1 MRRWV
6 AADRPT
12 DDHPGDAM
20 TLQQDEGL
28 SLHSYF
34 RVISRW
40 KWLIIGATVVVGFL
54 GAAYA
59 WTRTPLYQAGAQ
71 MLYQQQPTDTL
82 GSTGIDPNQQQADIG
97 SVPAV
102 VASGQVGSVAGQ
114 KLSARD
120 RAAGYSTGVGL
131 QTDPN
136 TSGYTSVVTI
146 SGVVRTRRP
155 RPTSPTRTR
164 TPSCRGG
171 RTTPGRG

>member
-120 RAAGYSTGVGL
+120 RAAGY
-131 QTDPN
+131 
-136 TSGYTSVVTI
+136 
-146 SGVVRTRRP
+146 
-155 RPTSPTRTR
+155 
-164 TPSCRGG
+164 
-171 RTTPGRG
+171 